1 MGNIVIIGAGQAA
14 GQCIMSLKKIGNENP
29 IVLIGEESHPP
40 YQRPPL
46 SKSYLEGKVG
56 LERVYLK
63 DKEFYEE
70 NGVEFLAN
78 TLVTKIDRENK
89 KILTSNKKEISYEKL
104 VISTGSR
111 VRKID
116 IGEKDLNNVFY
127 LRTID
132 DVNSLK
138 ESMKDSKNISIIGAG
153 YIGLEVAA
161 VANSLG
167 MNVSVY
173 EMADRSMNRTVDP
186 EISYYFENLHR
197 EKGVAFYFSSQIKAF
212 NGEGS
217 ISSIEIEDGTQIDT
231 DILVIGVGILP
242 NQELAEESGLDCDNG
257 IIVDNR
263 GRTSDPSIFSSGDCT
278 NHPNKFLNKR
288 IRLESV
294 QNALEQSKVV
304 ASNLV
309 GIDKTYEEI
318 PWFWSDQYD
327 QKLQIVGMPDQH
339 DEIVRRNSEVG
350 FSLFYLKESTII
362 SVTTVN
368 NPREF
373 LICKKLV
380 EKKVKISSDILK
392 DESKDLNELVK

>member
-14 GQCIMSLKKIGNENP
+14 GQCIMSLKKMGNENP

-56 LERVYLK
+56 LERVYMK

-78 TLVTKIDRENK
+78 TLVTKIDRENN
-89 KILTSNKKEISYEKL
+89 KILTSNEKEISYEKL
-104 VISTGSR
+104 VICTGSR

-116 IGEKDLNNVFY
+116 IGKKDLNNVFY

-138 ESMKDSKNISIIGAG
+138 ESIKDSKNISIIGAG

-161 VANSLG
+161 VANGLG
-167 MNVSVY
+167 MNVSVF

-186 EISYYFENLHR
+186 EISYYFENLHK
-197 EKGVAFYFSSQIKAF
+197 EKGVAFHFNSQIKEF
-212 NGEGS
+212 NGEGL
-217 ISSIEIEDGTQIDT
+217 ISSIKIKDGTQIDT
-231 DILVIGVGILP
+231 DILVIGIGILP

-263 GRTSDPSIFSSGDCT
+263 GKTSDPSIFSCGDCT

-304 ASNLV
+304 AANLV
-309 GIDKTYEEI
+309 GVDKTYEEI

-327 QKLQIVGMPDQH
+327 QKLQIVGMPDQY
-339 DEIVRRNSEVG
+339 DEIVRRDSQVG

>member
-14 GQCIMSLKKIGNENP
+14 GQCIMSLKKMGNENP

-56 LERVYLK
+56 LERVYMK
-63 DKEFYEE
+63 DKEFYKE
-70 NGVEFLAN
+70 NGVELLAN

-89 KILTSNKKEISYEKL
+89 KILTSNGKEISYEKL
-104 VISTGSR
+104 VICTGSR

-138 ESMKDSKNISIIGAG
+138 EGIKDAKNISIIGAG

-161 VANSLG
+161 VANGLG
-167 MNVSVY
+167 MNVSVF

-186 EISYYFENLHR
+186 EISYYFENLHK
-197 EKGVAFYFSSQIKAF
+197 EKGVAFYFSSQIREF

-217 ISSIEIEDGTQIDT
+217 ISSIEIEDGTKIDT

-304 ASNLV
+304 AANLV
-309 GIDKTYEEI
+309 GVDKTYEEI

-327 QKLQIVGMPDQH
+327 QKLQIVGMPDQY
-339 DEIVRRNSEVG
+339 DEIVRRDSQVG